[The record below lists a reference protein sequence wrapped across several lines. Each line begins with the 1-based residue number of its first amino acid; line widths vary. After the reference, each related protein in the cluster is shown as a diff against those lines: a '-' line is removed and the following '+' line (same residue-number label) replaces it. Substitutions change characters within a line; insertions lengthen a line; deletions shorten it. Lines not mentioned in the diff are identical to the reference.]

1 MRQFFAVLPLVLLAG
16 CSSFRPDPENITPV
30 PSDRLLAFQEEHQNG
45 GQLIVNRDMGLM
57 GGGCYVAI
65 EVDRKVAARIGM
77 AEVASFNV
85 PAGTRVL
92 GLTIDKMDDTLCG
105 MGRLHKELAVKVTPG
120 STQYFQVVSENRG
133 GFDIRPDA
141 NPPVPQ

>member
-1 MRQFFAVLPLVLLAG
+1 MRSLLVVLPLVLLAG
-16 CSSFRPDPENITPV
+16 CSSFRPDPENIKPV
-30 PSDRLLAFQEEHQNG
+30 PADRLLAYQDVREGG
-45 GQLIVNRDMGLM
+45 GQLVVNRDMGLM

-65 EVDRKVAARIGM
+65 EVDRKLAARIGM

-92 GLTIDKMDDTLCG
+92 GLTLDPLDDTLCG
-105 MGRLHKELAVKVTPG
+105 MGRLHKEVAVKVEPG
-120 STQYFQVVSENRG
+120 TTQYFQVVSENRG

-141 NPPVPQ
+141 NPPQTR